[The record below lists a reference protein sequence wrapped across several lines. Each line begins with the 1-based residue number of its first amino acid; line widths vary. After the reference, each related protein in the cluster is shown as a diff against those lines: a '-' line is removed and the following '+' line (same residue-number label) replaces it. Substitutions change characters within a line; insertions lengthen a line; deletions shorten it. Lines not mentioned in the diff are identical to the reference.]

1 MGAVKH
7 AVRVVDSGGFAVPAR
22 RQPPLFVGY
31 EHFRLDRQGAL
42 LSPKTLEYYD
52 QTVLPFLRWL
62 EADGARGFDEV
73 DVGRVRCFRA
83 ELATRMGKYR
93 RPLAPKTILE
103 YHRAILCFPRWARR
117 EGYSVDQRI
126 LDLTPPRVPDKEP
139 TVYHIAQVKKLFA
152 ACNPAVPTEDL
163 VIRILVG
170 SGLRREELCGLCVV
184 GQDGLSDVMTDS
196 WGHGRVELRVRWN
209 AGAKGRKSRRV
220 PITPKLATAI
230 KRYEARHR
238 GDTDLP
244 HLLINEHGKAYQG
257 PGIKSMMDRLT
268 LRVGFR
274 VHAHAFRHTFATVA
288 TKMGWNFEHLRAAMG
303 HSDYGVLQRYVR
315 LATERDL
322 GSRADWTELIASN
335 PATEWW

>member
-7 AVRVVDSGGFAVPAR
+7 SVRVVDGVFAVPVR
-22 RQPPLFVGY
+22 RQPPLVVGY

-52 QTVLPFLRWL
+52 ETVVPFLRWM
-62 EADGARGFDEV
+62 EADGVRRFEEC
-73 DVGRVRCFRA
+73 DVTRIRSFRA
-83 ELATRMGKYR
+83 DLTTRIGKHG

-103 YHRAILCFPRWARR
+103 YHRAILCFLRWAQR
-117 EGYSVDQRI
+117 EGYAVDPRI
-126 LDLTPPRVPDKEP
+126 LALTPPRVPDKEP
-139 TVYHIAQVKKLFA
+139 AVFHITQMKKILG

-163 VIRILVG
+163 VVRILVG
-170 SGLRREELCGLCVV
+170 SGLRREELCGLAVL
-184 GQDGLSDVMTDS
+184 GPDGLSDVMTDS
-196 WGHGRVELRVRWN
+196 LGRGRVELRVRWN

-220 PITPKLATAI
+220 PITTGLAAAI

-238 GDTDLP
+238 SDADLP
-244 HLLINEHGKAYQG
+244 ELLINEHGKPYQG

-268 LRVGFR
+268 KRAGFKI
-274 VHAHAFRHTFATVA
+274 HAHAFRHTFATVA

-322 GSRADWTELIASN
+322 GPRSDWAELVASN
-335 PATEWW
+335 PASDWK